1 MKYLTNSEE
10 TMKCEMNKCNQ
21 QWKHPETSE
30 EMKTWRNEN
39 IYKWKHLT
47 KTMKIMM
54 KIPKI
59 SPKKTEVFK
68 LAVE

>member
-1 MKYLTNSEE
+1 MKT
-10 TMKCEMNKCNQ
+10 
-21 QWKHPETSE
+21 PETSE

-39 IYKWKHLT
+39 INKGKDLT

-54 KIPKI
+54 KSPKI

-68 LAVE
+68 LVVE